1 MIENYIEDK
10 DFYFTFTGP
19 KLKVYIPSKYI
30 DTSMCE
36 VKDNIVRVFG
46 VLPVELCDLNDRVI
60 EAKVFNFPYMIELQ
74 NTFME
79 TKNNYNFF
87 KDDKPMDYKFITFNK
102 GERIMQSTI
111 VAGLENIDRLLD
123 YFVGAKIINY
133 VRYEDLIELFDRN
146 LIDNDRNLGVPH
158 ITKELIVAAA
168 CRNPAKPEEEF
179 GIYLANNP
187 KGSQYGY
194 KIASNREIVSRS
206 SVSSSVS
213 FEDMDSMIIS
223 GINTTAYGKKTPE
236 APSEKIIKM

>member
-1 MIENYIEDK
+1 MEN
-10 DFYFTFTGP
+10 
-19 KLKVYIPSKYI
+19 
-30 DTSMCE
+30 
-36 VKDNIVRVFG
+36 
-46 VLPVELCDLNDRVI
+46 
-60 EAKVFNFPYMIELQ
+60 
-74 NTFME
+74 
-79 TKNNYNFF
+79 KNNYNFF

-102 GERIMQSTI
+102 GERIMPSTI

-158 ITKELIVAAA
+158 ITKELIVASA
-168 CRNPAKPEEEF
+168 CRNPAKAEEEF
-179 GIYLANNP
+179 GEYLGKNP

-213 FEDMDSMIIS
+213 FEDMDSMIIA

-236 APSEKIIKM
+236 AASEKIIKM